1 MFILQNISYIHSD
14 KELLFDNINL
24 SVNAKEKVAL
34 IANNGA
40 GKSTLLKII
49 AGQIPSCTG
58 TIIASS
64 TPYYVPQIVGQF
76 DEWNVAQAMDVA
88 GKLNA
93 LSEILSGNVS
103 ETNLSV
109 LNDDWTVEERCR
121 EAFSYWGL
129 ADLTIDVKMKTLSGG
144 QKTKVFLAGIKI
156 HNPEIVLLD
165 EPTNHLDL
173 TGRKM
178 LYQFIRETSRT
189 VVVVSHDR
197 TLLNQL
203 EKMYELNKHGIKVYG
218 GNYEFYKEQKTLEN
232 TALAN
237 SLEDKQKSLRKAK
250 ETEREALE
258 RQQKQNAR
266 GNKQQKKEGTPKS
279 LMDKMKNDAEKS
291 TARLKGVHADKIN
304 TLAQKLNDLRKE
316 IPDRDKIKFGFD
328 DSTLHKGKILVRA
341 MAVNFAYDERTV
353 WKNPLSFQIISGERI
368 EIKGSN
374 GSGKTTLLK
383 LILGNVKPACGT
395 VFRADSK
402 TLYIDQEYSLLNPKL
417 SVYEQ
422 AQTFNDSALQEHE
435 IKIRLNR
442 FLFSN
447 DFWDKPCA
455 VLSGGE
461 RMRLLLCCLAITVR
475 APDIIVLDEPTNNID
490 IQNTEILTA
499 AINNYHGTLIVVSH
513 DRYFLEQINIERQIG
528 LEMPVTG
535 RIIM

>member
-24 SVNAKEKVAL
+24 PVNAREKVAV
-34 IANNGA
+34 IANNGV

-49 AGQIPSCTG
+49 AGQLLPCTG
-58 TIIASS
+58 TITVSS
-64 TPYYVPQIVGQF
+64 KPYYVPQIVGQF
-76 DEWNVAQAMDVA
+76 DDRSVAQAIGVA

-121 EAFSYWGL
+121 EAFSYWELAGL
-129 ADLTIDVKMKTLSGG
+129 AFDAKMKTLSGG
-144 QKTKVFLAGIKI
+144 QKTKAFLAGIKI

-178 LYQFIRETSRT
+178 LYQFIRETSCT

-203 EKMYELNKHGIKVYG
+203 EKMCELNKHGIKVYG
-218 GNYEFYKEQKTLEN
+218 GNYDFYKAQKTLEN
-232 TALAN
+232 TAFIN
-237 SLEDKQKSLRKAK
+237 RLEDRQKSLRKAK

-304 TLAQKLNDLRKE
+304 TLAQELNDLRRE
-316 IPDRDKIKFGFD
+316 IPDRDKIRFGFD
-328 DSTLHKGKILVRA
+328 DSLLHKGKILVKA
-341 MAVNFAYDERTV
+341 TAINFTYDEKTV

-368 EIKGSN
+368 EIKGNN

-383 LILGNVKPACGT
+383 LILGNVEPTCGT
-395 VFRADSK
+395 IFRADSK
-402 TLYIDQEYSLLNPKL
+402 TLYIDQEYSLLNAEL

-435 IKIRLNR
+435 IKIHLNR
-442 FLFSN
+442 FLFSSG
-447 DFWDKPCA
+447 FWDKPCTA
-455 VLSGGE
+455 LSGGE
-461 RMRLLLCCLAITVR
+461 RMRLLLCCLAITVQS
-475 APDIIVLDEPTNNID
+475 PDIIMLDEPTNNID
-490 IQNTEILTA
+490 IQNAEILTA
-499 AINNYHGTLIVVSH
+499 AINNYRGTLIVVSH
-513 DRYFLEQINIERQIG
+513 DRYFLEQINIERQ
-528 LEMPVTG
+528 LTHS
-535 RIIM
+535 